1 MIEKE
6 GGKYIPVCDNCF
18 TTLAEQDT
26 FEEAVEHLH
35 DCGWIAIKDD
45 YGEWCNYCTNCKASK
60 YFWGV
65 KI

>member
-35 DCGWIAIKDD
+35 DCGWIAIKDV
-45 YGEWCNYCTNCKASK
+45 YGE
-60 YFWGV
+60 
-65 KI
+65 